1 MIRWCAYC
9 QSYLGECA
17 PFDKYS
23 LTHCLCEKCEASGIA
38 EKKDVS
44 ERLRPLVAF
53 FEKLRGEVRS
63 GINSPPEWWVKE
75 GFALGIKPED
85 LLIGIIQ
92 PALYE
97 IGELWAQGGA
107 TVAAEH
113 RFSSFAEIMVTHV
126 HAHYPE
132 LGKNRQAGK
141 PDVLLANID
150 GNYHTLGVKFL
161 ETSLL
166 SAGLK
171 TFTVLPG
178 LPGREILGLISSLRP
193 KVLGLS
199 VSLAPQ
205 VRNLRALTAEIIKI
219 PKSKRPLILAG
230 GGPIK
235 KGLLLPPG
243 LDVMCCRNI
252 SDFPFKKVH
261 P

>member
-17 PFDKYS
+17 PFDKYN
-23 LTHCLCEKCEASGIA
+23 LTHCLCEKCDASGIA
-38 EKKDVS
+38 GKNDVS
-44 ERLRPLVAF
+44 ERLQPLVAF
-53 FEKLRGEVRS
+53 FTKLRDEVRS

-75 GFALGIKPED
+75 GFALGIKPQD

-97 IGELWAQGGA
+97 IGELWAKGEA
-107 TVAAEH
+107 TVATEH
-113 RFSSFAEIMVTHV
+113 RFSSFAERMVTHV
-126 HAHYPE
+126 QAHYPE
-132 LGKNRQAGK
+132 LGKNRQAEK

-150 GNYHTLGVKFL
+150 GNYHTLGVRFL

-205 VRNLRALTAEIIKI
+205 VRDLRALAAEI
-219 PKSKRPLILAG
+219 
-230 GGPIK
+230 
-235 KGLLLPPG
+235 
-243 LDVMCCRNI
+243 V
-252 SDFPFKKVH
+252 
-261 P
+261 